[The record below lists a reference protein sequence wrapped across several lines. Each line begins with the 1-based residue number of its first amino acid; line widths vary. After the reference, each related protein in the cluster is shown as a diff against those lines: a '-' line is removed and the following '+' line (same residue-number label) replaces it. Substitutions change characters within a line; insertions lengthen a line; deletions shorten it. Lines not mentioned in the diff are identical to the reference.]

1 MFFLISLTKQ
11 KKIYEKI
18 KKINKQL
25 KKPKIKLE
33 WKSHPLFSKKINDF
47 DSSSSE
53 DEN

>member
-1 MFFLISLTKQ
+1 MVFLISLTKQ

-33 WKSHPLFSKKINDF
+33 WKSHPLLTILTVVAAKMKINF
-47 DSSSSE
+47 
-53 DEN
+53 